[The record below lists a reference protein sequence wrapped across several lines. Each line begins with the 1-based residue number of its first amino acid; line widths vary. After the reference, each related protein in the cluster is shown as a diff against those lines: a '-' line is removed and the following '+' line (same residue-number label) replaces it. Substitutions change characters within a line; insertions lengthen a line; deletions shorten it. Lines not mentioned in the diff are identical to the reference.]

1 MTELDRRST
10 AHGLERADKLILWA
24 MRVWVVGARER
35 ICVDEVLRG
44 RDVLYAP
51 DYVINAGGVIS
62 VAHEY
67 LGGDNP
73 AWVTQRIDTID
84 ARLTDIFE
92 QADRARVGT
101 QAVAD
106 ELARGV
112 LADAARKTPQLAV
125 VA

>member
-1 MTELDRRST
+1 MV
-10 AHGLERADKLILWA
+10 A
-24 MRVWVVGARER
+24 GAANNQLSEPG
-35 ICVDEVLRG
+35 VDEVLRG
-44 RDVLYAP
+44 RDILYAP

-73 AWVTQRIDTID
+73 AWVTQRIDAID
-84 ARLTDIFE
+84 ARLTGIFE

-101 QAVAD
+101 QSIAD
-106 ELARGV
+106 EMARGV
-112 LADAARKTPQLAV
+112 LADAGAGKPHLAI